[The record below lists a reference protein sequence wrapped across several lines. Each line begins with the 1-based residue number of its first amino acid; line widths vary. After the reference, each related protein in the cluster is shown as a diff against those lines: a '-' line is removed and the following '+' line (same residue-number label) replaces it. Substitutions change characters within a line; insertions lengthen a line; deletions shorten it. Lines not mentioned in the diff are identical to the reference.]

1 MLSNHYPWYNFRDS
15 ELVRKIVQFEND
27 CPYFTLVQLV
37 GGAGTGKTTC
47 LSKLVEVPRVHY
59 MAPTTIAGGVLYDAL
74 HRKMVQVKCS
84 QTIFKYYGE
93 NLNDDRAYKKILNQH
108 IPSLVSAATHTNF
121 KDMFDGLDHAFLL
134 MSERRYE
141 QANKRCDGYV
151 TPIELQNICKEADK
165 AGWFDEDAD
174 ESPWYAQDFDKLAH
188 LYEYVRATRC
198 VPDKCIPNQL
208 KYDTL
213 VVDEAGR
220 VDLLTILWMAY
231 YHYYVREKFG
241 YPKKVKLVLVGSAT
255 QNKVINESQHV
266 CNDYSGITLIS
277 APCFK
282 NETYM
287 THLNSYNRRC
297 NMGDVQT
304 TTALITMIDR
314 LEQGLPLTKH
324 HKHEFISKFSV
335 PNFIPTVD
343 QIRGKPKETL
353 GCVYM
358 SKRHKR
364 LTEVE
369 MAIMPYMQKI
379 SVKEFFTPEDH
390 SDAQGVP
397 RFYGAHIKL
406 GSGYNSIVYN
416 NVAWEREELEPENDE
431 KRYRYWNSR
440 LLYLDTMYVTTHNCG
455 VLLTSISG
463 SVEDFLRDYDIYKY
477 EMKPEAMY
485 TLITCII
492 GYLLSIID
500 LLAIYTPTIVNKIP
514 QLSQVWET
522 LTSAANP
529 NGEEKEAKN
538 LQALG
543 RMEMEVMMYLRV
555 AAKAIPDGTAIPI
568 VMSVPQGSNAWLNMR
583 QGQRVVVTDV
593 QTNRVIVQIGKTF
606 QASMMRKKTRM
617 NNTSVRD
624 FDQTEGDN
632 KPSWRHRHKCQKKS
646 KRYRNEDEMEEDEML
661 RNIIQDTLEDIPDS
675 DSAVICQFFP
685 LRSTITITIDT
696 AQSATFDFNHV
707 LELCTNMPTE
717 DLVVGATRL
726 SDARQFKV
734 YCADKDNWTLLPY
747 PDITKDTIDS
757 HIRNQ
762 KKNGLL

>member
-1 MLSNHYPWYNFRDS
+1 
-15 ELVRKIVQFEND
+15 
-27 CPYFTLVQLV
+27 
-37 GGAGTGKTTC
+37 
-47 LSKLVEVPRVHY
+47 

-108 IPSLVSAATHTNF
+108 IPSLVSAATHTNL

-369 MAIMPYMQKI
+369 MVIMPYMQKI

-485 TLITCII
+485 TLIT
-492 GYLLSIID
+492 
-500 LLAIYTPTIVNKIP
+500 
-514 QLSQVWET
+514 
-522 LTSAANP
+522 
-529 NGEEKEAKN
+529 
-538 LQALG
+538 
-543 RMEMEVMMYLRV
+543 
-555 AAKAIPDGTAIPI
+555 
-568 VMSVPQGSNAWLNMR
+568 
-583 QGQRVVVTDV
+583 
-593 QTNRVIVQIGKTF
+593 
-606 QASMMRKKTRM
+606 
-617 NNTSVRD
+617 SVRD

-685 LRSTITITIDT
+685 LRSTITITIDA

>member
-1 MLSNHYPWYNFRDS
+1 
-15 ELVRKIVQFEND
+15 
-27 CPYFTLVQLV
+27 
-37 GGAGTGKTTC
+37 
-47 LSKLVEVPRVHY
+47 
-59 MAPTTIAGGVLYDAL
+59 MAPTNIAGGVLYDAL

-108 IPSLVSAATHTNF
+108 IPSLVSAATHTNL

-369 MAIMPYMQKI
+369 MVIMPYMQKI

-485 TLITCII
+485 TLIT
-492 GYLLSIID
+492 
-500 LLAIYTPTIVNKIP
+500 
-514 QLSQVWET
+514 
-522 LTSAANP
+522 
-529 NGEEKEAKN
+529 
-538 LQALG
+538 
-543 RMEMEVMMYLRV
+543 
-555 AAKAIPDGTAIPI
+555 
-568 VMSVPQGSNAWLNMR
+568 
-583 QGQRVVVTDV
+583 
-593 QTNRVIVQIGKTF
+593 
-606 QASMMRKKTRM
+606 
-617 NNTSVRD
+617 SVRD

-685 LRSTITITIDT
+685 LRSTITITIDA

>member
-15 ELVRKIVQFEND
+15 ELVRKIVQFENE

-108 IPSLVSAATHTNF
+108 IPSLVSAATHTNLI
-121 KDMFDGLDHAFLL
+121 DMFDGLDHAFLL

-485 TLITCII
+485 TLIT
-492 GYLLSIID
+492 
-500 LLAIYTPTIVNKIP
+500 
-514 QLSQVWET
+514 
-522 LTSAANP
+522 
-529 NGEEKEAKN
+529 
-538 LQALG
+538 
-543 RMEMEVMMYLRV
+543 
-555 AAKAIPDGTAIPI
+555 
-568 VMSVPQGSNAWLNMR
+568 
-583 QGQRVVVTDV
+583 
-593 QTNRVIVQIGKTF
+593 
-606 QASMMRKKTRM
+606 
-617 NNTSVRD
+617 SVRD

-685 LRSTITITIDT
+685 LRSTITITIDA

>member
-27 CPYFTLVQLV
+27 CPYFTLVQFV

-59 MAPTTIAGGVLYDAL
+59 MAPTNIAGGVLYDAL

-108 IPSLVSAATHTNF
+108 IPSLVSAATHTNL

-369 MAIMPYMQKI
+369 MVIMPYMQKI

-485 TLITCII
+485 TLIT
-492 GYLLSIID
+492 
-500 LLAIYTPTIVNKIP
+500 
-514 QLSQVWET
+514 
-522 LTSAANP
+522 
-529 NGEEKEAKN
+529 
-538 LQALG
+538 
-543 RMEMEVMMYLRV
+543 
-555 AAKAIPDGTAIPI
+555 
-568 VMSVPQGSNAWLNMR
+568 
-583 QGQRVVVTDV
+583 
-593 QTNRVIVQIGKTF
+593 
-606 QASMMRKKTRM
+606 
-617 NNTSVRD
+617 SVRD

-685 LRSTITITIDT
+685 LRSTITITIDA